1 MLFVPFYH
9 IKISR
14 VAGRIP
20 PSLFVRL
27 VLMVSPGTIDLDNFD
42 FFLRKSVTSD
52 HIEVTILLND

>member
-14 VAGRIP
+14 VAGGIP

-27 VLMVSPGTIDLDNFD
+27 VLMVSPGTIDLDNCG
-42 FFLRKSVTSD
+42 FFYVKV
-52 HIEVTILLND
+52 